1 MITFRH
7 TVEADLQSGC
17 IVTMGSFDGLHK
29 GHQTLL
35 EATCQE
41 AGRRGLPGVLVT
53 FDPHPR
59 EVLTGRRASL
69 LTTVSE
75 RSRVAR
81 AFGMDGVSVLLFT
94 PEVAALDPE
103 AFVRQVLLEGLNMKG
118 AVVGHD
124 HHFGRD
130 RTGNVDVLRELSADL
145 GFEVTALPA
154 FSHEG
159 QVVSSSRIRVAL
171 GMGDVQSANAM
182 LGYAYGLT
190 GTVVHGAG
198 RGRTIGFPTANLKPE
213 DERKVI
219 PDRGVYAVRVHLED
233 GSVHDG
239 MMNIG
244 YRPTFGGTGMHLEV
258 NILDWSGD
266 LYGREVRV
274 EYAER
279 IRSEQKFDGIE
290 ALVAQLNLDRER
302 CRAALR

>member
-7 TVEADLQSGC
+7 TVEADLKSGC
-17 IVTMGSFDGLHK
+17 IVTMGSFDGLHL

-35 EATCQE
+35 EATRKE
-41 AGRRGLPGVLVT
+41 AERRGLPAVMVT

-69 LTTVSE
+69 LTTVAE
-75 RSRVAR
+75 RSRLAR
-81 AFGMDGVSVLLFT
+81 QFGMDGVSVLAFT
-94 PEVAALDPE
+94 SDVAALDPDV
-103 AFVRQVLLEGLNMKG
+103 FVRRVLLDGLNMKG
-118 AVVGHD
+118 TVVGHD
-124 HHFGRD
+124 HHFGRG
-130 RTGNVDVLRELSADL
+130 RTGNVVVLRELSADL

-154 FSHEG
+154 LTTDG
-159 QVVSSSRIRVAL
+159 QVISSSRIRVAL
-171 GMGDVQSANAM
+171 GMGDVHDANDL

-198 RGRTIGFPTANLKPE
+198 RGRTIGFPTANLQSE
-213 DERKVI
+213 DERKVV
-219 PDRGVYAVRVHLED
+219 PDRGVYAVHVYLDD

-274 EYAER
+274 EYAQR
-279 IRSEQKFDGIE
+279 IRSERKFDGIE
-290 ALVAQLNLDRER
+290 ALVAQLNEDRER